1 MGIET
6 RPNLQKSQCTC
17 FIIPTDVKPEHL
29 CYRKSVI
36 GALSDEQMVKLCI
49 QKSMKSEKDGGT
61 AKDVDSTE
69 VKSILRT
76 MKNFTRGVAAAKVT
90 YKASGARDIPAW
102 REAVKSEVRRV
113 AREKVKEV
121 VNDGKEKKIAKD
133 AVRSKVR
140 KG

>member
-6 RPNLQKSQCTC
+6 RQNLQKSSCNC
-17 FIIPTDVKPEHL
+17 LIVPTDKDKETL
-29 CYRKSVI
+29 CYRRSII
-36 GALSDEQMVKLCI
+36 GALSDDQMVRLCN
-49 QKSMKSEKDGGT
+49 QKSMRSEKDGGT

-76 MKNFTRGVAAAKVT
+76 MKNFTKGVEAAKGV
-90 YKASGARDIPAW
+90 YQQKGVRDIPIW
-102 REAVKSEVRRV
+102 RETVKSEVRRV

-121 VNDGKEKKIAKD
+121 NNGKEKVTKD